1 MGQFWQW
8 FLDPANQKLL
18 FTVVVGFIL
27 GLLVG
32 RVVKARKERK
42 AEALAKQGDKAFFKG
57 IQYILSNDHDHAIEE
72 FTKSVQIN
80 YDTIET
86 YVALGNLYRS
96 KGDIDRA
103 MRIRQSIILRPNID
117 EQIKIRALFD
127 LGLDYRKGG
136 FLNRALDALTKVL
149 QKEPANREALDAVE
163 RIHEEMKDWQN
174 AFATRQKIARL
185 DKGDHGPV
193 LAHYQTEMGKM
204 YQENG
209 EFSKAK
215 SCFQKAI
222 SIHEA
227 CVDAHLHLG
236 DLYFA
241 RQDYKKAIAAWKK
254 VVRVAPQFTF
264 LAYRR
269 LEGAYSKMKDLKP
282 VEEFLKEC
290 AHSNADAFTHLA
302 LARYL
307 HNKEDYD
314 GALRELDN
322 ALELD
327 PAFWEARKFKG
338 EILLALGMRED
349 ALAAYGELI
358 AHLHMPYLQFQC
370 NNCGFRPPELQWQ
383 CPQCKKWDTIRLM
396 DSAMVDSDKPS
407 KQLQEPTTDLPEK
420 SPEEEL

>member
-18 FTVVVGFIL
+18 LSVVVFFIL

-32 RVVKARKERK
+32 RIVKARKEGK
-42 AEALAKQGDKAFFKG
+42 AGALATQGDKAFFKG

-80 YDTIET
+80 SDTIET

-149 QKEPANREALDAVE
+149 QKQPANREALDAVE
-163 RIHEEMKDWQN
+163 RIYEEMKDYQN

-193 LAHYQTEMGKM
+193 LAHYQTEMGKV

-222 SIHEA
+222 SIHEG

-236 DLYFA
+236 DLHFT

-282 VEEFLKEC
+282 VEDFLKEC
-290 AHSNADAFTHLA
+290 AQANADAFTHLA

-327 PAFWEARKFKG
+327 PTFWEARKFKG

-407 KQLQEPTTDLPEK
+407 KQLPEPITDLPQK